1 MLQEDKTSAGWST
14 KISPCLPSECPTS
27 SSNGIMGLPNPCPN
41 RFTQKF
47 WLISLKFIRLTCLQ
61 WGMIC
66 PAETPEGQACG
77 LVKNLALMA
86 YISVG
91 CASAPVLEFLEEWT
105 MELLEEISPSV
116 ILQATKIFV
125 NGAWV
130 GVHRDPQ
137 MLVRTLRQMRRQVM
151 TFSSAYPPP
160 PPLSH
165 TQPNISPFETYV
177 HICVMYAKASTKR
190 LKMLRHPI

>member
-1 MLQEDKTSAGWST
+1 MLFV
-14 KISPCLPSECPTS
+14 ECS
-27 SSNGIMGLPNPCPN
+27 M
-41 RFTQKF
+41 
-47 WLISLKFIRLTCLQ
+47 WLLQ

-91 CASAPVLEFLEEWT
+91 CASGPISSFLEEWN
-105 MELLEEISPSV
+105 MESLEEVSSSV
-116 ILQATKIFV
+116 IMKATKIFL

-137 MLVRTLRQMRRQVM
+137 SIVETFRNMRRQV
-151 TFSSAYPPP
+151 TFIPCLPCSNIGILWEVTVARISGKSEKYLYQDFKARKDDTSGQIWRHISMISSIC
-160 PPLSH
+160 
-165 TQPNISPFETYV
+165 NIEIVWSEAFILMA
-177 HICVMYAKASTKR
+177 HICRVY
-190 LKMLRHPI
+190 

>member
-1 MLQEDKTSAGWST
+1 
-14 KISPCLPSECPTS
+14 
-27 SSNGIMGLPNPCPN
+27 
-41 RFTQKF
+41 
-47 WLISLKFIRLTCLQ
+47 
-61 WGMIC
+61 MIC

-116 ILQATKIFV
+116 IPEATKIFV

-137 MLVRTLRQMRRQVM
+137 MLVKTLRQMRRQARP
-151 TFSSAYPPP
+151 TSYPLMLALVWGCVLTPVASQQ
-160 PPLSH
+160 LN
-165 TQPNISPFETYV
+165 QPCCSQNGRTR
-177 HICVMYAKASTKR
+177 MSTERWGAEKQSVP
-190 LKMLRHPI
+190 MQTPWNC